1 MTNNEKLTLARSAL
15 ENLAY
20 RGEDF
25 DAQYTA
31 LDTLKKI
38 DAIATESAPAAG
50 AASIPDPSLWPCGD
64 CGRSVKEACE
74 NRPCGYRAMQQQAN
88 AALAQRAA
96 GELPPLPEPANLGD
110 ASIGYVANGY
120 TADQMNARYSE
131 GFEAGKR
138 LAHEQACTITHGL
151 MAERDAARAQLAARA
166 VGGVDVSGLTR
177 YVWTEA
183 YIGDTS
189 ELVEAPNGTY
199 VKFDDVRALLAA
211 APAAPVAN
219 PFDAEWLKFTAT
231 RMRVVLSHLGL
242 SDPFPDNDKALCEV
256 IGTVLGN
263 VRMEL
268 QKPAPVGD
276 GDERALYTCIGKGGE
291 YEVIGTSHPAGQLR
305 GIVDSFMTVYRDTAT
320 GRLYHRIPPDFED
333 RMQRIDRAALTQQ
346 KG

>member
-50 AASIPDPSLWPCGD
+50 AASIDTPEFRKLADVLAPLPED
-64 CGRSVKEACE
+64 RKD
-74 NRPCGYRAMQQQAN
+74 RTRAILLNYGFTIKPGETDLKPYVYAAAQALIDD
-88 AALAQRAA
+88 ALAQRAA
-96 GELPPLPEPANLGD
+96 GETNSPHD
-110 ASIGYVANGY
+110 ICRASERQLR
-120 TADQMNARYSE
+120 D
-131 GFEAGKR
+131 
-138 LAHEQACTITHGL
+138 TILTL
-151 MAERDAARAQLAARA
+151 QEQLAARA

-177 YVWTEA
+177 YGWTEA

-276 GDERALYTCIGKGGE
+276 GDERTLATEFTRWKSLALMAQQAMKKQIAPEWECNS
-291 YEVIGTSHPAGQLR
+291 SHPALCKA
-305 GIVDSFMTVYRDTAT
+305 IEA
-320 GRLYHRIPPDFED
+320 
-333 RMQRIDRAALTQQ
+333 IDAALTQQ
-346 KG
+346 KGN